1 MRTQYYNYQ
10 WEEVASK
17 EDAAFVIYTSV
28 DKDGRVVERRFESF
42 KPVPTKSTNA
52 KT

>member
-1 MRTQYYNYQ
+1 MKTKYYDYQ
-10 WEEVASK
+10 WEEVPSK
-17 EDAAFVIYTSV
+17 VGAAFAIHTSV
-28 DKDGRVVERRFESF
+28 DKQGRVVERRFESF